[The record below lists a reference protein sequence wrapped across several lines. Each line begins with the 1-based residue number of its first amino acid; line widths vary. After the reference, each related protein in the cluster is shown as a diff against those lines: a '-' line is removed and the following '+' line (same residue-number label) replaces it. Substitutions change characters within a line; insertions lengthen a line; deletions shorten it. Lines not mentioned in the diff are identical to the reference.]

1 MNMKSNVLFSKA
13 MIAVFTFHLIF
24 VFSLLPFT
32 LFPQAI
38 KQYYFYIYYLLIN
51 GAVFI
56 ILPYC

>member
-1 MNMKSNVLFSKA
+1 MNMKSNVHLADDSCFK
-13 MIAVFTFHLIF
+13 FH
-24 VFSLLPFT
+24 PFLCFLSHLST

-38 KQYYFYIYYLLIN
+38 KQYFYIYYLLIN